1 MIWPTE
7 EKTLWKFCSKLE
19 LIRRELAQ
27 LQPLDCMIAVS
38 HYSENLSDIQQMKK
52 EVLNVWNTE
61 KIQDVCSCFHIR
73 IYRWNTGKMT
83 FSMLQKQL
91 QN

>member
-52 EVLNVWNTE
+52 EVLKCLE
-61 KIQDVCSCFHIR
+61 YGKD
-73 IYRWNTGKMT
+73 TGCTQSRDFGIFMPKH
-83 FSMLQKQL
+83 LAG
-91 QN
+91 

>member
-1 MIWPTE
+1 
-7 EKTLWKFCSKLE
+7 
-19 LIRRELAQ
+19 
-27 LQPLDCMIAVS
+27 MIAVS

-52 EVLNVWNTE
+52 EVLKCLEYGKDTGCTQLLSY
-61 KIQDVCSCFHIR
+61 QDLPME
-73 IYRWNTGKMT
+73 YKGKCT